1 MERQDF
7 FEHSDHP
14 SAGPLQGL
22 VVVEATTTWSGPMAG
37 CVLGDLGAD
46 VIKVELPS
54 GDVTRFAPPLLPDTQ
69 LSFAHQTVNRNKRS
83 LALDLRTTDGADIF
97 LKLAARA
104 DVVIENFLPGT
115 LDSWGLGFR
124 DIETVRPDCIYLS
137 ISGWGQYGELS
148 DRPGYDP
155 ATQAVSGWMS
165 LNGEPDGVAVKAPTF
180 LADDLAGLHGAVAVL
195 AALRHREA
203 TGEGQHIDVA
213 LLDSLLFQSNGFLT
227 LGAMGAP
234 LPRMGSEVPVAAP
247 CNTYRCTNGDVFI
260 ALILDSHWTALAN
273 LMGRQDLVDDP
284 ELSSNKGRVVRRDDI
299 NQAVSAWF
307 AEHTVEE
314 SVRLAAEYGV
324 AVSPVNTFG
333 DAAQMP
339 HVIEREML
347 QEIELEDGS
356 VAPIVGPA
364 AKFSRTQTKVR
375 SAAAKLGAHTN
386 EILSE
391 LGYSPQE
398 IESFQQQKVI

>member
-124 DIETVRPDCIYLS
+124 DIETVRPDCKL
-137 ISGWGQYGELS
+137 LKS
-148 DRPGYDP
+148 DPLTMSFCQNFLHLMLRPG
-155 ATQAVSGWMS
+155 
-165 LNGEPDGVAVKAPTF
+165 K
-180 LADDLAGLHGAVAVL
+180 
-195 AALRHREA
+195 
-203 TGEGQHIDVA
+203 
-213 LLDSLLFQSNGFLT
+213 
-227 LGAMGAP
+227 
-234 LPRMGSEVPVAAP
+234 
-247 CNTYRCTNGDVFI
+247 
-260 ALILDSHWTALAN
+260 
-273 LMGRQDLVDDP
+273 
-284 ELSSNKGRVVRRDDI
+284 
-299 NQAVSAWF
+299 
-307 AEHTVEE
+307 
-314 SVRLAAEYGV
+314 
-324 AVSPVNTFG
+324 
-333 DAAQMP
+333 
-339 HVIEREML
+339 
-347 QEIELEDGS
+347 
-356 VAPIVGPA
+356 
-364 AKFSRTQTKVR
+364 
-375 SAAAKLGAHTN
+375 
-386 EILSE
+386 
-391 LGYSPQE
+391 
-398 IESFQQQKVI
+398 

>member
-1 MERQDF
+1 LERQDF

-247 CNTYRCTNGDVFI
+247 CNTYRCVNGDVFI
-260 ALILDSHWTALAN
+260 ALILDSHWTALAD
-273 LMGRQDLVDDP
+273 LMGRQDLIDDP

-364 AKFSRTQTKVR
+364 AKFSRTPTKVR

>member
-1 MERQDF
+1 MERHDF

-14 SAGPLQGL
+14 SAGPLQGV

-54 GDVTRFAPPLLPDTQ
+54 GDVTRFAPPLLPETQ
-69 LSFAHQTVNRNKRS
+69 LSFAHQTVNRNKQS

-227 LGAMGAP
+227 LGAMNAP

-247 CNTYRCTNGDVFI
+247 CNTYRCNDGDVFI
-260 ALILDSHWTALAN
+260 ALILDSHWAALAN
-273 LMGRQDLVDDP
+273 LMGRDDLVDDE
-284 ELSSNKGRVVRRDDI
+284 ELTSNKGRVARRDDI
-299 NQAVSAWF
+299 NQALSAWF
-307 AEHTVEE
+307 GEHTVEE
-314 SVRLAAEYGV
+314 SVRLAAEAGI
-324 AVSPVNTFG
+324 AVSPVNTFA